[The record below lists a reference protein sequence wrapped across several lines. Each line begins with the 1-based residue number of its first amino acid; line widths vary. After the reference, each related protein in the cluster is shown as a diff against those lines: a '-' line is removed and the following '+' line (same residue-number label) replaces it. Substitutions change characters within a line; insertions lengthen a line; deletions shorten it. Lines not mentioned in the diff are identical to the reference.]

1 MAFPKSIATRRPSE
15 DGRSSDRQ
23 PGGRPA
29 PRAAL
34 KIRDRQMSDAVLVPP
49 RRKVS
54 FAGLKRSV
62 SAPALAMT
70 VAGLLA
76 LPAPA
81 LAVDIYWG
89 GGTGNWSDGARWQ
102 GGAAPGAADRA
113 YVNEGTV
120 IVDQDTTIT
129 RLFLQQ
135 TGAMVIANGRT
146 LTSTIGSAVPVTGVG
161 LTVDGTF
168 NSGGAL
174 TIGSG
179 TTNPAATALYSVLSG
194 SGVINFNNALP
205 LTGRNVLTVAAS
217 GAIAP
222 GAAGAIGTLTVNGNV
237 AFNMNSLYIVH
248 VGQDGQSDRLDVF
261 SSPTTTL
268 PTGTVTINT
277 SARLVLTPLEG
288 VSYQNGWSYTIMTAE
303 NGITGNFSAT
313 AANRRVIGDFATF
326 NVANTGNALVA
337 TISGAGLGYP
347 VQNIVA
353 DVSPGGQGTI
363 LQETTDPANQQVYFR
378 SGSVYHVDIGENGQS
393 DRITVAG
400 SGGTVTIEDG
410 AKVVV
415 SPLSGI
421 VYAPGWT
428 YTILA
433 ANAIEGQFDDPTAN
447 GDFAS
452 LSLIHGPRSVTLRI
466 DSVPRVDFASMAE
479 TDNQRAVAGALNTV
493 AQGTTLY
500 NTMFLIEAGGTPDAL
515 DQLSGVV
522 HASTKGAL
530 ILHNLRAR
538 DAIGAR
544 LGTAFGLVES
554 GTSPVMSYAPLLEDI
569 FSDFSGSAGWE
580 ATNAPV
586 AWASAYGGWG
596 RIAGRDRDLRH
607 HQSRRTVRHRQRF
620 LGRAAGRR
628 RLGIRRGLA
637 GRGDGIGQRAE
648 LSARALRRR
657 AVERFQLADRH
668 PLRLP
673 EHRDAALGV
682 DRQHHR
688 QHLHRRAERR
698 LYGRY
703 AAGVR
708 RDVVQRRC
716 RGGGGR
722 ALRRLLDHHHA
733 QRSVHRDGRGGG
745 ADRVGRV
752 HRCDLRHVRRA
763 RLVRVRP
770 WGDRRDG
777 ERLDRLAPG
786 VGHGAAHPRQF
797 RRQRGV
803 RGQRHGDARG
813 RPAGG
818 GGRRFAAQPGCGG
831 GRVVERPVRLAGQ
844 RELRARQSGLHLLMG
859 RAMRAILAAAVV
871 AAAGSGA
878 AGQGLPGG
886 ATSVRETFSD
896 WQLICESAEG
906 NVVCAVSQALRQEAS
921 QQLVLAVELIPAS
934 AQMAAGTVVMPFGLR
949 LSEGVAMSID
959 DSSRSGAQP
968 FSTCLP
974 VGCMVPVV
982 FETDAVAALRA
993 GSVLTLSAVVE
1004 ETGDTLELPVS
1015 LQGFAA
1021 AYDRALAL
1029 RPDQG

>member
-1 MAFPKSIATRRPSE
+1 
-15 DGRSSDRQ
+15 
-23 PGGRPA
+23 
-29 PRAAL
+29 
-34 KIRDRQMSDAVLVPP
+34 MS
-49 RRKVS
+49 
-54 FAGLKRSV
+54 
-62 SAPALAMT
+62 
-70 VAGLLA
+70 
-76 LPAPA
+76 
-81 LAVDIYWG
+81 
-89 GGTGNWSDGARWQ
+89 
-102 GGAAPGAADRA
+102 
-113 YVNEGTV
+113 
-120 IVDQDTTIT
+120 
-129 RLFLQQ
+129 
-135 TGAMVIANGRT
+135 GRT
-146 LTSTIGSAVPVTGVG
+146 GKATG
-161 LTVDGTF
+161 
-168 NSGGAL
+168 
-174 TIGSG
+174 
-179 TTNPAATALYSVLSG
+179 
-194 SGVINFNNALP
+194 
-205 LTGRNVLTVAAS
+205 
-217 GAIAP
+217 
-222 GAAGAIGTLTVNGNV
+222 
-237 AFNMNSLYIVH
+237 
-248 VGQDGQSDRLDVF
+248 LDVF

-596 RIAGRDRDLRH
+596 ELQGEIATYDTTNHGVLFGIDSDFWGGLRVGGVLGYGAVSLGGATESASA
-607 HQSRRTVRHRQRF
+607 QSYL
-620 LGRAAGRR
+620 LG
-628 RLGIRRGLA
+628 
-637 GRGDGIGQRAE
+637 
-648 LSARALRRR
+648 
-657 AVERFQLADRH
+657 
-668 PLRLP
+668 
-673 EHRDAALGV
+673 
-682 DRQHHR
+682 
-688 QHLHRRAERR
+688 
-698 LYGRY
+698 LYG
-703 AAGVR
+703 
-708 RDVVQRRC
+708 
-716 RGGGGR
+716 GGQWNDFSLQTGILYGFQNIET
-722 ALRRLLDHHHA
+722 
-733 QRSVHRDGRGGG
+733 QRSVSI
-745 ADRVGRV
+745 A
-752 HRCDLRHVRRA
+752 
-763 RLVRVRP
+763 
-770 WGDRRDG
+770 
-777 ERLDRLAPG
+777 
-786 VGHGAAHPRQF
+786 
-797 RRQRGV
+797 
-803 RGQRHGDARG
+803 
-813 RPAGG
+813 
-818 GGRRFAAQPGCGG
+818 
-831 GRVVERPVRLAGQ
+831 
-844 RELRARQSGLHLLMG
+844 S
-859 RAMRAILAAAVV
+859 IT
-871 AAAGSGA
+871 GS
-878 AGQGLPGG
+878 
-886 ATSVRETFSD
+886 TF
-896 WQLICESAEG
+896 
-906 NVVCAVSQALRQEAS
+906 
-921 QQLVLAVELIPAS
+921 
-934 AQMAAGTVVMPFGLR
+934 
-949 LSEGVAMSID
+949 
-959 DSSRSGAQP
+959 
-968 FSTCLP
+968 
-974 VGCMVPVV
+974 
-982 FETDAVAALRA
+982 TDA
-993 GSVLTLSAVVE
+993 LSADYM
-1004 ETGDTLELPVS
+1004 GDTLQVFGEMSYSVDAGVAAVEPFV
-1015 LQGFAA
+1015 GFSTIITRNAPFTETGGAA
-1021 AYDRALAL
+1021 ALTVSDEFIDATFAMFGVRASSEFDLGGIGATVNGSIGWRQGLGTAPRILASFAGSEAFAVSDTATPEGVL
-1029 RPDQG
+1029 LAGAGVDLQLNPDAVVGVSWNGQFGSRVSENSVLAKVGFTF